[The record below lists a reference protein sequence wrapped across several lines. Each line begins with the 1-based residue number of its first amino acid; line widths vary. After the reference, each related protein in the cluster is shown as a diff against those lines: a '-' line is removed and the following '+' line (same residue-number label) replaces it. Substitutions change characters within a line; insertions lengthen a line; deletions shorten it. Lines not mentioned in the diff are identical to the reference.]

1 MVMYIT
7 CLTRVKW
14 HEMLKSTMQP
24 DVVSVHRNL
33 EMVLNVEIMQR
44 IVKSWSYLCAELSWT
59 ALPTVSQYS

>member
-44 IVKSWSYLCAELSWT
+44 IVKSW
-59 ALPTVSQYS
+59 